1 MTASKTL
8 VIVLA
13 VLLDALLVVRLKL
26 LEGILNVLHATLD
39 THLLGAEVGV
49 QTGAIPVSLDGLG
62 VDRHLDTKVFG
73 DTGENKSRNPEL
85 IAHCGDVSMC
95 ISANNKKKKFNLL
108 AIPTV
113 GPTWYSHWPSNTSA
127 FVPEMWIPA

>member
-85 IAHCGDVSMC
+85 IAHCDSNGGTHLV
-95 ISANNKKKKFNLL
+95 LPL
-108 AIPTV
+108 AKQHFSV
-113 GPTWYSHWPSNTSA
+113 CA
-127 FVPEMWIPA
+127 